1 MMSDIYEAY
10 APAVF
15 PAPQEQPGLM
25 EDSQEGG
32 GLKNPPVKETVD
44 RWKREVL
51 DKIQYL
57 RENLEQANQEKE
69 ALSQEVDQLQSELTA
84 SQVRIQELEA
94 ELSGTLD
101 TFNTLLDEVSQALE
115 S

>member
-1 MMSDIYEAY
+1 MSDIYEAN
-10 APAVF
+10 APTAF
-15 PAPQEQPGLM
+15 PTPQEQPGLS

-32 GLKNPPVKETVD
+32 ILKNPPVRETVD
-44 RWKREVL
+44 RWKKEVL

-57 RENLEQANQEKE
+57 RENLERAGQDKE
-69 ALSQEVDQLQSELTA
+69 ALSQEVDHLQLELAA
-84 SQVRIQELEA
+84 SRVRIQELEA

-101 TFNTLLDEVSQALE
+101 TFNNLLDEVSQALE